1 MPMIAA
7 HPRPMPLAANNGAW
21 QSVHHNKKAP
31 RGALFCLK
39 LGGVDDRSAVVQGNP
54 ILFEY
59 TYLTIRYVE

>member
-31 RGALFCLK
+31 REALFCLK
-39 LGGVDDRSAVVQGNP
+39 LGGVDGTRTRDPRRDRPV
-54 ILFEY
+54 F
-59 TYLTIRYVE
+59 

>member
-21 QSVHHNKKAP
+21 QSVHHNRKAP

-39 LGGVDDRSAVVQGNP
+39 LGGVDDRRNRVRIDSVKSV
-54 ILFEY
+54 
-59 TYLTIRYVE
+59 

>member
-1 MPMIAA
+1 MPMIAG

-39 LGGVDDRSAVVQGNP
+39 LGGVDVRLIAVQQSS
-54 ILFEY
+54 
-59 TYLTIRYVE
+59 VESIK